1 MKETIN
7 KIYSSDL
14 YMKKQEKT
22 IMRTLVVGV
31 ILIST
36 YVLFKFE
43 VFNYEDDLKGIL
55 YIGLFL
61 VILSLFSLLRS
72 KTNHTRNRVTYCIE
86 DKVFIVSPY
95 NRKKET
101 KYSLDEFIFKG
112 KIYSSNLGLTKTNTL
127 VLEDRQGK
135 KKRINCA
142 LDEKSFEA
150 LLSDLVNL

>member
-14 YMKKQEKT
+14 YMKKQERKV
-22 IMRTLVVGV
+22 IKSLILGIIFLV
-31 ILIST
+31 I
-36 YVLFKFE
+36 YELFKFK
-43 VFNYEDDLKGIL
+43 VIFYDGDLEGVL
-55 YIGLFL
+55 YIGLFF
-61 VILSLFSLLRS
+61 VILSLFGLIRS
-72 KTNHTRNRVTYCIE
+72 KINWEKTRVLYYIE
-86 DKVFIVSPY
+86 DKVFVIEPY
-95 NRKKET
+95 NKKKET

-142 LDEKSFEA
+142 LDEKSFEV
-150 LLSDLVNL
+150 LLSDLVNI